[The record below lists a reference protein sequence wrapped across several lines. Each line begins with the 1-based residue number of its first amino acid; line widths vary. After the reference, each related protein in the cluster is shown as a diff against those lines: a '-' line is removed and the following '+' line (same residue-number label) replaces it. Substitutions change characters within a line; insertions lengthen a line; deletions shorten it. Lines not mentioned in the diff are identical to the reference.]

1 MNTDKRQ
8 IKSIPISTES
18 SMENVQKTTGIA
30 KETFVMEI
38 DTGKGLYNV
47 KGEEK
52 NKKISVNKLI
62 KCFDYHIMVG
72 FKSQPREYIVNA
84 IKYLYFSV

>member
-30 KETFVMEI
+30 KETFVVEI

-52 NKKISVNKLI
+52 N
-62 KCFDYHIMVG
+62 
-72 FKSQPREYIVNA
+72 
-84 IKYLYFSV
+84 